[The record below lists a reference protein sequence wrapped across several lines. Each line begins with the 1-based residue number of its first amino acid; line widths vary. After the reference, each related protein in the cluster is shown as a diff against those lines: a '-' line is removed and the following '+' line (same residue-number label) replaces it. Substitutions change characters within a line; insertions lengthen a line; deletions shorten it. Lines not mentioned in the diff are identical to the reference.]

1 MSSRTNIL
9 FKRFQVCLG
18 IAALVVAMQRQSKAD
33 PVTDA
38 GAELQTE
45 SMRLMRRGYGDKLPD
60 IPVVD
65 HRGNRFRLFSDL
77 IKDKA
82 VVISFFYTN
91 CEDSCPLTNSKL
103 TQMRKELKKSF
114 GRSIQILSISVDAEH
129 DTQEKVARYARA
141 QGVET
146 SDPDMPD
153 WKFLTGDDADIL
165 KVRETIGLIS
175 EDFTRSLDLKPS
187 AHGTVLVVGNQA
199 TGRWTLLSSTGPMEQ
214 NMERLKRIAGWTQ
227 QVRYEEHRKS
237 VLDARQANSGRD
249 PLPAVAA
256 PVPVPSLATAMPVLG
271 KVSGDLQGV
280 ERMGRDIRFSEL
292 SGKVTVL
299 SHLYTVCP
307 HGSKAVI
314 EAMRGLNNE
323 FGASPDF
330 HQFSMSAATER
341 ETPEFFR
348 TYAEVIGVGK
358 KAPWWFVTVE
368 RPQLNAFTQN
378 QLGLKPSKLIPE
390 EERLN
395 VFDLYE
401 NDLRL
406 VLLDRQGQVRGRY
419 QVFHP
424 DAEIG
429 ASSVEML
436 RRDVRQLLNEPAVA
450 PQRPLNT
457 ASIRP

>member
-18 IAALVVAMQRQSKAD
+18 IGALVFALQHQIRAEPLTGD
-33 PVTDA
+33 DA
-38 GAELQTE
+38 EIQNA

-65 HRGNRFRLFSDL
+65 HLGNRFRLFSDL
-77 IKDKA
+77 VKDKA

-129 DTQEKVARYARA
+129 DTPEKVARYARA
-141 QGVET
+141 QGIDT

-153 WKFLTGDDADIL
+153 WKFLTGDAADIL

-249 PLPAVAA
+249 PLPAVPAA
-256 PVPVPSLATAMPVLG
+256 VPVPSLATAIPVLG

-314 EAMRGLNNE
+314 EAMRGLNDE

-450 PQRPLNT
+450 PQRSLNT

>member
-1 MSSRTNIL
+1 MPSSPHYL
-9 FKRFQVCLG
+9 FKRFQFFLG
-18 IAALVVAMQRQSKAD
+18 LAALVFALQHQAKAE
-33 PVTDA
+33 PLTDA
-38 GAELQTE
+38 DAELQNA

-77 IKDKA
+77 VKDNA
-82 VVISFFYTN
+82 VILSFFYTN
-91 CEDSCPLTNSKL
+91 CEDACPLTNSKL

-129 DTQEKVARYARA
+129 DTPEKVARYAQA

-153 WKFLTGDDADIL
+153 WKFLTGDAADIL

-175 EDFTRSLDLKPS
+175 EDLTRSLDIKPS
-187 AHGTVLVVGNQA
+187 AHGNVLVVGNQA
-199 TGRWTLLSSTGPMEQ
+199 TGRWTLLSATGPMEQ
-214 NMERLKRIAGWTQ
+214 NMERLKRIAGWTD
-227 QVRYEEHRKS
+227 QVRYEDHRKS
-237 VLDARQANSGRD
+237 VLDAWQGRSGHA
-249 PLPAVAA
+249 PLETVAA
-256 PVPVPSLATAMPVLG
+256 PVPVPSWAAEIPVLG

-280 ERMGRDIRFSEL
+280 ERMGRDIRLSEIN
-292 SGKVTVL
+292 GKVTVL

-314 EAMRGLNNE
+314 EAMRGLNEE
-323 FGASPDF
+323 FGTHPDF
-330 HQFSMSAATER
+330 HQMSMSAATER
-341 ETPEFFR
+341 ETPAFFR

-368 RPQLNAFTQN
+368 RPQLNVFTKD

-395 VFDLYE
+395 AFDLYE

-424 DAEIG
+424 DPDIG

-436 RRDVRQLLNEPAVA
+436 RRNVRQLLNEPAA
-450 PQRPLNT
+450 ASQRPLNT

>member
-1 MSSRTNIL
+1 MPSYSHL
-9 FKRFQVCLG
+9 SFKRFQVLLG
-18 IAALVVAMQRQSKAD
+18 LAALAVAFQHQAKAE
-33 PVTDA
+33 PLTDA
-38 GAELQTE
+38 DAELQNA
-45 SMRLMRRGYGDKLPD
+45 SMRLMRRGYGDQLPD

-77 IKDKA
+77 VKDKA
-82 VVISFFYTN
+82 VIISFFYTN
-91 CEDSCPLTNSKL
+91 CEDACPLTNSKL
-103 TQMRKELKKSF
+103 MQMRKELKQSF
-114 GRSIQILSISVDAEH
+114 GRSIQILSISVDADR
-129 DTQEKVARYARA
+129 DTPEKVARYARMQA
-141 QGVET
+141 VDS

-153 WKFLTGDDADIL
+153 WKFLTGNAADIL

-175 EDFTRSLDLKPS
+175 NDVTRSLDLTPS

-199 TGRWTLLSSTGPMEQ
+199 TGRWTLLSSIGPMVQ
-214 NMERLKRIAGWTQ
+214 NMERLKRIVGWTQ
-227 QVRYEEHRKS
+227 EVRYEDHRKS
-237 VLDARQANSGRD
+237 VLAAWQARSGHA
-249 PLPAVAA
+249 PLAAVAA
-256 PVPVPSLATAMPVLG
+256 PVAVSSLAAEIPVLG

-280 ERMGRDIRFSEL
+280 ERMGREIRLSEL
-292 SGKVTVL
+292 NGKVTVL

-314 EAMRGLNNE
+314 EAMRGLNEE
-323 FGASPDF
+323 FGTRADF
-330 HQFSMSAATER
+330 HQLSMSAATER
-341 ETPEFFR
+341 ETPAFFR

-368 RPQLNAFTQN
+368 RPQLNVFTKN
-378 QLGLKPSKLIPE
+378 QLGLKPSLLIPE

-395 VFDLYE
+395 AFDLYE

-424 DAEIG
+424 DSEVG
-429 ASSVEML
+429 ASAAETL
-436 RRDVRQLLNEPAVA
+436 RRDVRQLLNESEAA
-450 PQRPLNT
+450 TQNTLKT